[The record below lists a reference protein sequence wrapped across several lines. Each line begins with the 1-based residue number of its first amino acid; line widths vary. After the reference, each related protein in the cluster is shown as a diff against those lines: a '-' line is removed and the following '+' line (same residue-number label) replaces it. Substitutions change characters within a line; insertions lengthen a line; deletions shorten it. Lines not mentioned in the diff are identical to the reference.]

1 MTQCEKILEY
11 MEQKGHIT
19 AWDAVYN
26 LGVFRLSARIA
37 DLRADGYKIKT
48 EMVKKKDGRGEF
60 KYYASYSLEGDEDEQ
75 ESI

>member
-1 MTQCEKILEY
+1 MTQCEKVLEY

-37 DLRADGYKIKT
+37 DLKADGYRIKSET
-48 EMVKKKDGRGEF
+48 IRKKDGRGEW
-60 KYYASYSLEGDEDEQ
+60 KTYASYSLIGDEHE
-75 ESI
+75 